1 MYSHAHYYLLI
12 DTFVYI
18 SRISHT
24 NIFGLFLLYEA
35 KQNWKLVCQHD
46 FPCSRAQVTQ
56 IPTVSLLTSPQTS
69 LKQKSR
75 SLHSVQNPLRLH
87 EAARHPLRL
96 VVWRLGTSQVSFRVK
111 RLCGRVLSILSLFFI
126 RPSSFFS
133 PLSVVRLTQIFG
145 IFKKNKKGNN
155 VLKPFFTWNNS
166 FNLKNEHSNTIEKN
180 RNIFTGAQP
189 KAGIGLKMQTVSLSF
204 FERYIVWDISLAH
217 WNLIRHFE
225 KHEAWRTQLR
235 TVKGK
240 IIAFWGTTR
249 SPTLTMH

>member
-56 IPTVSLLTSPQTS
+56 IPTVSLLTSPKTS

-87 EAARHPLRL
+87 RGSPASFATGSLTTWNESSSIACKTPL
-96 VVWRLGTSQVSFRVK
+96 WKSFVH
-111 RLCGRVLSILSLFFI
+111 SISFLHKAILFFFSVE
-126 RPSSFFS
+126 RPPTDPNFWHF
-133 PLSVVRLTQIFG
+133 Q
-145 IFKKNKKGNN
+145 KK
-155 VLKPFFTWNNS
+155 
-166 FNLKNEHSNTIEKN
+166 
-180 RNIFTGAQP
+180 
-189 KAGIGLKMQTVSLSF
+189 
-204 FERYIVWDISLAH
+204 
-217 WNLIRHFE
+217 
-225 KHEAWRTQLR
+225 
-235 TVKGK
+235 
-240 IIAFWGTTR
+240 
-249 SPTLTMH
+249 